1 MNQNLGYDDKNIM
14 IINVGGSD
22 HSKANVFMNDI
33 LKNPNIKKTAPRQQ
47 GFWFTLSTVN
57 GDKQMNHAM
66 ELVDD
71 RFIDL
76 MGLKIAQ
83 GRNFSP
89 DFPSD
94 SVSSVIVNEAF
105 VKEAGWKT
113 PLGQTLA
120 FNNKKNYQVVGVI
133 KDYHFASLYEKVRP
147 QVLLADPSQGGYGA
161 FYIRLTGQNIPETMD
176 YIKAKFKELMPT
188 KPYEY
193 EFLSETN
200 AKNYE
205 KEVKM
210 KQIIGWSAWI
220 TIFIS
225 CIGLFGLSALSTEK
239 RFKEIG
245 VRKVLGASVNSIV
258 GLLSLDF
265 LKLILIAFVIS
276 APIEY
281 YVAEQLLSNY
291 PYRIT
296 QGVDMFLITVGGLL
310 IVGLFTVSYQAVK
323 AALMNP
329 VKSLRT
335 E

>member
-1 MNQNLGYDDKNIM
+1 MEVKEVWFWEDGTIRIFALEANGYEEVENTRLI
-14 IINVGGSD
+14 
-22 HSKANVFMNDI
+22 
-33 LKNPNIKKTAPRQQ
+33 
-47 GFWFTLSTVN
+47 
-57 GDKQMNHAM
+57 
-66 ELVDD
+66 E
-71 RFIDL
+71 
-76 MGLKIAQ
+76 
-83 GRNFSP
+83 
-89 DFPSD
+89 DFPLQSFLKY
-94 SVSSVIVNEAF
+94 I
-105 VKEAGWKT
+105 
-113 PLGQTLA
+113 
-120 FNNKKNYQVVGVI
+120 NYHDQFDAV
-133 KDYHFASLYEKVRP
+133 D
-147 QVLLADPSQGGYGA
+147 
-161 FYIRLTGQNIPETMD
+161 
-176 YIKAKFKELMPT
+176 
-188 KPYEY
+188 
-193 EFLSETN
+193 EFLNETN
-200 AKNYE
+200 AKNYD

-210 KQIIGWSAWI
+210 KKIIGWSAWI

-265 LKLILIAFVIS
+265 LKLILIAFVIA

-296 QGVDMFLITVGGLL
+296 QGVDMFLVTVGGLL

-329 VKSLRT
+329 VKSLKT